1 MERKTGVVVPLSA
14 LYTKDCAAV
23 GDFPAL
29 KDFADFA
36 KTCGF
41 SVIQLLPVNDTGTQ
55 SSPYSGL
62 SAFALHPLYIRIA
75 ALPEFEEAYK
85 SDRQFAGAYRSFTKE
100 FKYQSRFDYD
110 KVLGEKLRLLHL
122 LYAHIEKKIAAATKK
137 SSQNVKVVSAG
148 GGGNFADQFQQE
160 LAEFVFA
167 AIRDGYD
174 IICQCEDGNA
184 RSAGCAAALHEFFA
198 ADGVFIFADYRYHPS
213 QMVFH
218 KVYNALWL
226 SGRK

>member
-1 MERKTGVVVPLSA
+1 MTIEIHSRDSIDRLIERGFPDHTAVISFYDPQTGQHEDTEPVD
-14 LYTKDCAAV
+14 YTDLTDRLFQIESH
-23 GDFPAL
+23 GL
-29 KDFADFA
+29 
-36 KTCGF
+36 TYEEYF
-41 SVIQLLPVNDTGTQ
+41 S
-55 SSPYSGL
+55 
-62 SAFALHPLYIRIA
+62 
-75 ALPEFEEAYK
+75 EA
-85 SDRQFAGAYRSFTKE
+85 E
-100 FKYQSRFDYD
+100 
-110 KVLGEKLRLLHL
+110 
-122 LYAHIEKKIAAATKK
+122 
-137 SSQNVKVVSAG
+137 
-148 GGGNFADQFQQE
+148 E

-226 SGRK
+226 CGRK

>member
-110 KVLGEKLRLLHL
+110 KVLGEKLRLLHRCNK
-122 LYAHIEKKIAAATKK
+122 EKFPERK
-137 SSQNVKVVSAG
+137 SRQRRRRRQLCRPVPAGAG
-148 GGGNFADQFQQE
+148 GIRAGKQLGYHIRRIQE
-160 LAEFVFA
+160 
-167 AIRDGYD
+167 
-174 IICQCEDGNA
+174 
-184 RSAGCAAALHEFFA
+184 
-198 ADGVFIFADYRYHPS
+198 P
-213 QMVFH
+213 
-218 KVYNALWL
+218 
-226 SGRK
+226 